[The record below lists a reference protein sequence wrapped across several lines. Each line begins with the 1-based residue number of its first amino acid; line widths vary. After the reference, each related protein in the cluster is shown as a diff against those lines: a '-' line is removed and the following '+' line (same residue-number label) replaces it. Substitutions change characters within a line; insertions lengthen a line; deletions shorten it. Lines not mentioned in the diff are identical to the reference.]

1 MMRSSSLKEGVM
13 QNRWFWVVVCAA
25 VGVFQ
30 SLDSG
35 IAEAG
40 TLAVVLA
47 GIGIAAPV
55 ATIAANVDHGVRIA
69 ALVIGAILLVG
80 ARMVA
85 PVPLNTLHL
94 ALFPAA
100 LYILLVKGLMPGVR
114 RQAD

>member
-1 MMRSSSLKEGVM
+1 M
-13 QNRWFWVVVCAA
+13 QNRWFWVVVSAA

-30 SLDSG
+30 ALDSG

-47 GIGIAAPV
+47 GIGIAAPI
-55 ATIAANVDHGVRIA
+55 ATIATNVDHTVRIA
-69 ALVIGAILLVG
+69 TLAGGAILLVA
-80 ARMVA
+80 ARVVS

-100 LYILLVKGLMPGVR
+100 LYILLVKGLMPGAR